1 MTPKKEQDGQEKPT
15 TLGALYAVTGA
26 KKTKEEIAAQ
36 FAPDSVETEEEIV
49 VPAPLAPR
57 ATPPTPVKP
66 EILPVQQPQQRYS
79 AELPG
84 QPQTHDRRHKVP
96 FEQRYRKENIQVDR
110 RILPYFYDLI
120 ASGNSRVAVI
130 NQVLLKALL
139 EAGYPI
145 DPHILEKPFRYEDV
159 PRE

>member
-1 MTPKKEQDGQEKPT
+1 M
-15 TLGALYAVTGA
+15 
-26 KKTKEEIAAQ
+26 AAPERQ
-36 FAPDSVETEEEIV
+36 VND
-49 VPAPLAPR
+49 PLARKPIVR
-57 ATPPTPVKP
+57 PNSIYRNTERSEPEQPEQPTPPTAPIQRAPEPEPIAPTPPVVQQAQ
-66 EILPVQQPQQRYS
+66 PVQRQIAYS
-79 AELPG
+79 TELPG

-139 EAGYPI
+139 EAGYPV

-159 PRE
+159 PRD